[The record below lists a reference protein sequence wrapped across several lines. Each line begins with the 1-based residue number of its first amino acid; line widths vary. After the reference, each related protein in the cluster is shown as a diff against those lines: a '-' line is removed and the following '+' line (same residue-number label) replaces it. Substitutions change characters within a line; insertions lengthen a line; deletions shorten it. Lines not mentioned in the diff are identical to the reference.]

1 MLLECLKNHRS
12 IQAIEQ
18 NISVNQKLYFFNTE
32 VRDMLK
38 KTTTLSKKKN
48 GTFDNIPTKCLQE
61 LSDICAPLLNDIC
74 DKEIITQKSFPNNL
88 KLVDVTPVF

>member
-1 MLLECLKNHRS
+1 
-12 IQAIEQ
+12 
-18 NISVNQKLYFFNTE
+18 
-32 VRDMLK
+32 MLK